1 MRGYFVSTS
10 RWVSL
15 IGVSLI
21 LSVSVHAVPPEGPSF
36 NCSKALSLS
45 EKAICASAALSH
57 LDFRLGQMWKKM
69 LEDFDLDDGQTAQIK
84 SDQRAWLI
92 RRNECKQSAN
102 CLGKLYQDRLSVLD
116 GSDPAHRFSGQYE
129 VKSFGGLT
137 LYPIGPGYLVVI
149 QTAHPDDARWVC
161 QLNGEA
167 KPNGDDLEITVGD
180 SVFHAHLRDAA
191 TLVIPND
198 ESTQDAARNYC
209 GFNGIF
215 AESYHR
221 APSNP

>member
-1 MRGYFVSTS
+1 MACRIVTIARVMGIVLLLLLTLCANAAP
-10 RWVSL
+10 R
-15 IGVSLI
+15 
-21 LSVSVHAVPPEGPSF
+21 EQPSF
-36 NCSKALSLS
+36 DCQKASSPS
-45 EKAICASAALSH
+45 EKAICSSSALSR
-57 LDFRLGQMWKKM
+57 LDLRLGRMWRKM
-69 LEDFDLDDGQTAQIK
+69 LEDFDLDSGQTVQVK
-84 SDQRAWLI
+84 SDQRAWLV
-92 RRNECKQSAN
+92 RRNECKQDAS

-129 VKSFGGLT
+129 VKSFGALR

-167 KPNGDDLEITVGD
+167 KPDGDDLEITVGD

-198 ESTQDAARNYC
+198 ESTRDAAGSYC

-221 APSNP
+221 VYFNR